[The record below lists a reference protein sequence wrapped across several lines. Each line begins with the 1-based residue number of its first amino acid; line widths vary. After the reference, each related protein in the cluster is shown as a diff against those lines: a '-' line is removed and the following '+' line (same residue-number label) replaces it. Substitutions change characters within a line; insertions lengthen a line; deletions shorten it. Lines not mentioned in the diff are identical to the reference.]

1 MKEMQS
7 FENLEVFKKAYKVS
21 LEIHKKTLV
30 FPKEEQYGLA
40 DQMRRASKSIC
51 ANLAEGYAKRAASN
65 AEFQRFLMMSVGSAE
80 EMRVWIRYAF
90 DLGYITDQD
99 WQSWRSEYQD
109 IAKMLN
115 GLRRSQHSFNK
126 K

>member
-1 MKEMQS
+1 MKDMQS
-7 FENLEVFKKAYKVS
+7 FENLDVFRKAYKVS
-21 LEIHKKTLV
+21 LEIHKKTLL

-51 ANLAEGYAKRAASN
+51 ANLAEGYAKRAASSP
-65 AEFQRFLMMSVGSAE
+65 EFQRFLMMGVGSAE

-90 DLGYITDQD
+90 DLGYINDQE
-99 WQSWRSEYQD
+99 WQSWRCEYQD

-115 GLRRSQHSFNK
+115 GLRRSQNSFHK

>member
-1 MKEMQS
+1 MKDMQS
-7 FENLEVFKKAYKVS
+7 FENLEVFRKAYRVS
-21 LEIHKKTLV
+21 LEIHRKTLF

-65 AEFQRFLMMSVGSAE
+65 AEFQRFLMMGVGSAE

-90 DLGYITDQD
+90 DLGYSHDQE

-115 GLRRSQHSFNK
+115 GLRRSQNSFNK

>member
-7 FENLEVFKKAYKVS
+7 FENLEVFKRAYKVS
-21 LEIHKKTLV
+21 LEIHKKTLL

-51 ANLAEGYAKRAASN
+51 ANLAEGYAKRAASS
-65 AEFQRFLMMSVGSAE
+65 AEFQRFLMMGVGSAE

-90 DLGYITDQD
+90 DLGYIHDQE
-99 WQSWRSEYQD
+99 WKHWRSEYQD
-109 IAKMLN
+109 ITKMLN

>member
-1 MKEMQS
+1 MKEMPS
-7 FENLEVFKKAYKVS
+7 FENLEVFRKAYKVS

>member
-7 FENLEVFKKAYKVS
+7 FENLEVFRKAYKVS
-21 LEIHKKTLV
+21 LEVHKKTLV

>member
-7 FENLEVFKKAYKVS
+7 FENLEVFRKAYKVS

-65 AEFQRFLMMSVGSAE
+65 AEFNVFL
-80 EMRVWIRYAF
+80 
-90 DLGYITDQD
+90 
-99 WQSWRSEYQD
+99 
-109 IAKMLN
+109 
-115 GLRRSQHSFNK
+115 
-126 K
+126 

>member
-7 FENLEVFKKAYKVS
+7 FENLEVFRKAYKVS

>member
-7 FENLEVFKKAYKVS
+7 FENLEVFRKAYKVS

-30 FPKEEQYGLA
+30 FPKEEQYVLA